1 MEANFDGLIGP
12 THSYAGLSFGNLA
25 SHRNSGSVARPR
37 EAALQGLAKMRFLHD
52 LGLRQGILP
61 PCDRPDIVTLR
72 QLGFAGSDEDVV
84 RSAADAAPA
93 LLANM
98 TSASSMWAANAATVA
113 PSADT
118 TDGRVHFTP
127 ANLAAKLHRSIEPP
141 QTSAILRA
149 IFASPDHFVH
159 HEPLPG
165 GTHFGDEGAA
175 NHTRFTAA
183 EGARAVHFF
192 VYGREL
198 LNSSG
203 RAPARYP
210 ARQTREASE
219 AVARLHRLKPG
230 TTVFAQQNPA
240 AIDAGVFHNDVIS
253 VGNGN
258 VFLCHEGAFE
268 DTDAV
273 CAAIEEQLGE
283 PLVRVMVTA
292 DELPW
297 EDAVSS
303 YLFNS
308 QLVSVPGGRM
318 ALIVPTE
325 CRDNGRAW
333 AVLDRILDDETNPI
347 DDVHVV
353 DVRQSMRNGG
363 GPACLRLRVALTD
376 DEWAQVA
383 PGCRFTP
390 ELHATLNAWVE
401 RHYREDLPAADIVDP
416 ALMMESRSALDELTT
431 LLGLGSVYPFQRA

>member
-37 EAALQGLAKMRFLHD
+37 EATLQGLAKMRFLHD

-61 PCDRPDIVTLR
+61 PCDRPDIATLR
-72 QLGFAGSDEDVV
+72 RLGFSGSDAEIV
-84 RSAADAAPA
+84 RSAAESAPE

-113 PSADT
+113 PSSDT
-118 TDGRVHFTP
+118 EDGRVHFTP

-149 IFASPDHFVH
+149 VFPTSDHFVH
-159 HEPLPG
+159 HQPLPC

-175 NHTRFTAA
+175 NHTRFTDAA
-183 EGARAVHFF
+183 GERSVHLF
-192 VYGREL
+192 VYGREH

-219 AVARLHRLKPG
+219 AVARLHRLHAS
-230 TTVFAQQNPA
+230 TAIFVQQNPD

-258 VFLCHEGAFE
+258 VFLCHEHAFE
-268 DTDAV
+268 DAAAV
-273 CAAIEEQLGE
+273 CDMIDQHLGGE
-283 PLVRVMVTA
+283 LIRVMVTA
-292 DELPW
+292 AELPW
-297 EDAVSS
+297 ADAVSS

-325 CRDNGRAW
+325 CRENDRAW
-333 AVLDRILDDETNPI
+333 AVLDRVLDDETNPI

-363 GPACLRLRVALTD
+363 GPACLRLRVALSD
-376 DEWAQVA
+376 DEWAKVA

-390 ELHATLNAWVE
+390 ELHTTLNAWVE
-401 RHYREDLPAADIVDP
+401 RHYREELPAEDIIDP
-416 ALMMESRSALDELTT
+416 QLMVESRAALDELTA
-431 LLGLGSVYPFQRA
+431 LLGLGSIYPFQQA